1 MSQLA
6 VPNETLKYILF
17 QRTEYLCFPNSFTYR
32 VVNKILPFSIY
43 KRVVAIE
50 AKIAPNR
57 IKTLYERDMT
67 KEYLSIKDY
76 LPEPCASILDIG
88 CGIGGIDVFISKHY
102 GDKHSILY
110 LLDKTS
116 IEDDIDY
123 GFETKREFYNSLDL
137 AKTMLMSN
145 GIAEKYIYLIEATD
159 QNEIPISDKVDLV
172 ISLISWGFHYPVETY
187 LDKAYDVL
195 VEGGSMIIDV
205 RIGTNGIDL
214 LNNIF
219 RKVDVILEEKKFHR
233 VLALK

>member
-1 MSQLA
+1 MPQMA
-6 VPNETLKYILF
+6 VPNDALKYILY
-17 QRTEYLCFPNSFTYR
+17 QRTDYLCFPNTFTYR

-50 AKIAPNR
+50 AKIAPKR

-76 LPEPCASILDIG
+76 LPETCDSILDIG
-88 CGIGGIDVFISKHY
+88 CGIGGIDVFLSKHY
-102 GDKHSILY
+102 GDKQPIFY
-110 LLDKTS
+110 LLDKTR
-116 IEDDIDY
+116 IENDIFY
-123 GFETKREFYNSLDL
+123 GFEPKGEFYNSLDL

-145 GIAEKYIYLIEATD
+145 GIAEKYIHLVEATD
-159 QNEIPISDKVDLV
+159 KNEIHISDKVDLV

-187 LDKAYDVL
+187 LNKAHDVL
-195 VEGGSMIIDV
+195 IEGGSMIIDV
-205 RIGTNGIDL
+205 RKGTNGIEL
-214 LNNIF
+214 LNNLF